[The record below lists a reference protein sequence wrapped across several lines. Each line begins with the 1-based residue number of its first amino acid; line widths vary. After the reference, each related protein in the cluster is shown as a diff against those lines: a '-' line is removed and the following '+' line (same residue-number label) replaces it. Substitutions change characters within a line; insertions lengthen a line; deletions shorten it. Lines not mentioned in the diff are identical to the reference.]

1 MTYLGKHL
9 DSCVQLTIRNCKHI
23 PLEGQV
29 MAVSYLF
36 LVSFLLFGGAFF
48 FFLSFLILNKS
59 LQRNTDSKR
68 QDMKDM
74 KEGRER

>member
-9 DSCVQLTIRNCKHI
+9 DSCVQLTIQNCKHI

-36 LVSFLLFGGAFF
+36 LVSFLLFGGGFL
-48 FFLSFLILNKS
+48 FLSFLSHTKQKLTK
-59 LQRNTDSKR
+59 KY
-68 QDMKDM
+68 
-74 KEGRER
+74 